1 MSRSLVEALT
11 TVADRLAQGAAY
23 QWGHMG
29 QCNCGHL
36 AQVVTKRTAA
46 AIHQSA
52 ISRATGEWSEHA
64 FDYCQGS
71 GALID
76 DVVDDLLAI
85 GLNRDDIVHLENL
98 SDARVLARVGR
109 PLARHVRE
117 DAIAYFRAFAELVSS
132 SMPVPLPTRE
142 SVALAN
148 AA

>member
-11 TVADRLAQGAAY
+11 TVADRLAEGAVY

-29 QCNCGHL
+29 QCNCGQL

-46 AIHQSA
+46 DIHQSA

-64 FDYCQGS
+64 FDYCHGS

-109 PLARHVRE
+109 PLERHVRE
-117 DAIAYFRAFAELVSS
+117 DAIAYFRAFAALVSS
-132 SMPVPLPTRE
+132 SMPVPLPTQD
-142 SVALAN
+142 SVSLAS